1 MRQEQQLA
9 ACFLPAGIPRQSI
22 LCSVLGRIHKGS
34 AFAPLWFA
42 AMKKRPLCGLFA
54 ISNIYGKVNYLGR

>member
-22 LCSVLGRIHKGS
+22 LCSVLGRIHKGP
-34 AFAPLWFA
+34 AFDPLWFA
-42 AMKKRPLCGLFA
+42 AMKKEAALRPLCYFQ
-54 ISNIYGKVNYLGR
+54 YLWKS